1 MIYNA
6 GINHVNKE
14 NNGSIY
20 NLINNYVFSS
30 ERINYSVA
38 VIKKRTL
45 NFVRGVTSVKRKE
58 QFRKLAR
65 DYILL
70 AEGVTKTKESEYNFD
85 FFQGCIDAMIEINFR
100 MLEFEKQYLESKRRK
115 YAEKC
120 FKEVRN
126 NVSTFS
132 GMKTVIFFIMMLI
145 IISVTL
151 LKTFIF
157 YFDTIIKRNGVS
169 NGIAEILGALF
180 TFLICLIPVIVVWFT
195 FITVLGRSL
204 LKERVYR
211 ETQREMLLQILAIF
225 ISIFISILL

>member
-1 MIYNA
+1 M
-6 GINHVNKE
+6 NKE
-14 NNGSIY
+14 NNRLIY
-20 NLINNYVFSS
+20 NCINHYAFSS
-30 ERINYSVA
+30 EKINYSVA
-38 VIKKRTL
+38 VIKMRTL
-45 NFVRGVTSVKRKE
+45 NFIRGVTSSKRKE
-58 QFRKLAR
+58 QFRELAR

-100 MLEFEKQYLESKRRK
+100 MLELEKQYLKSKRRR

-169 NGIAEILGALF
+169 NDMVEILGALF
-180 TFLICLIPVIVVWFT
+180 TFLICMIPVIVVWFT
-195 FITVLGRSL
+195 FIPFLGRSL
-204 LKERVYR
+204 LKERIYR
-211 ETQREMLLQILAIF
+211 ETQREMLLQILTIF